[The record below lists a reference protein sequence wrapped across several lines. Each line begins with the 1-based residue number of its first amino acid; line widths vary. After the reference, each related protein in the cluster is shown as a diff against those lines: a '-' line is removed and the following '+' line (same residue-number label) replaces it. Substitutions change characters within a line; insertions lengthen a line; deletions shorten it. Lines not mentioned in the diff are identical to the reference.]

1 MRLPFTTENEI
12 RDALPRVLDHLA
24 ADGLIAYPTETVYGF
39 GGAATVGAVGALRE
53 LKRRDPAKSFIL
65 LVTSPDMAPGVHWND
80 TAKKVA
86 ERFWPGPL
94 TLVMDAEPAAFPAG
108 VTATDGRVALR
119 DSPHAG
125 LRMLLQAW
133 SRPLTSSSANAR
145 GTLPATD
152 ADEAAAALEAL
163 GATGDVVILDGGR
176 LPASP
181 SSTVVACEDG
191 LVRVLRDGAIDR
203 DMLRERLRG
212 ADIDVA

>member
-1 MRLPFTTENEI
+1 MRLPFTTEAEI
-12 RDALPRVLDHLA
+12 RAALPRVLDHLA
-24 ADGLIAYPTETVYGF
+24 ADGLVAYPTETVYGF

-65 LVTSPDMAPGVHWND
+65 LVTSPDTAPGVHWND
-80 TAKKVA
+80 TANTVA
-86 ERFWPGPL
+86 AEFWPGPL
-94 TLVMDAEPAAFPAG
+94 TLVMDVEPTAFPAG

-119 DSPHAG
+119 DSPHPG

-145 GTLPATD
+145 GTPPAMD
-152 ADEAAAALEAL
+152 ADEAEAALEEL
-163 GATGDVVILDGGR
+163 GATGDIVVLDGGR

-181 SSTVVACEDG
+181 PSTVVACEDG

-203 DMLRERLRG
+203 DTLRERLRG
-212 ADIDVA
+212 TDIDVA